1 MRFEYAIAPLGQG
14 KHPSATFNTIYE
26 AVDLSSLSSAMEWP
40 GIRVAGALSGQTK
53 LEWPLG
59 RFVDRRGRG
68 DLVVTPPA
76 DVTVLP
82 RAIPPALEL
91 AEATHPRPWG
101 PFNNDPRILG
111 DVPVGGELHFT
122 LDPEWITVAPSTMA
136 SPRTFVSFEG
146 RTAYGERSAIPFHV
160 TSADW
165 EESDRVL
172 AGIMTAFG
180 VRHDGRGRRRQRR
193 VRWRDAT
200 RLQAPAHRGAL
211 HGRPDARV
219 GRHVGPR
226 APATSS
232 SRTATSR

>member
-1 MRFEYAIAPLGQG
+1 MI
-14 KHPSATFNTIYE
+14 
-26 AVDLSSLSSAMEWP
+26 
-40 GIRVAGALSGQTK
+40 VA
-53 LEWPLG
+53 
-59 RFVDRRGRG
+59 
-68 DLVVTPPA
+68 PPA
-76 DVTVLP
+76 NVAVLP
-82 RAIPPALEL
+82 RTSAALGL

-180 VRHDGRGRRRQRR
+180 SETTAVAVGGSGEFDGVMRLAFKHPRSRRFRGDRMRAGCHLRERRPRHRGQLRPLTNAR
-193 VRWRDAT
+193 VNKVG
-200 RLQAPAHRGAL
+200 AHRNRRPL
-211 HGRPDARV
+211 HAGYPC
-219 GRHVGPR
+219 
-226 APATSS
+226 
-232 SRTATSR
+232 